1 MICKIWTIFGTFLK
15 NISISPFLAAGPTR
29 GVEWDPRQ
37 RHSVAEPSQAQRTQ
51 TGSPLVAVPIIET
64 QIGIKRVPSNLTTAQ
79 APLEEDPYADPGN
92 ICHYAPETLKCE
104 VKG

>member
-1 MICKIWTIFGTFLK
+1 MKISQFLHL
-15 NISISPFLAAGPTR
+15 LAAGPSR

-64 QIGIKRVPSNLTTAQ
+64 QIGVKRVPSNLTTAQ
-79 APLEEDPYADPGN
+79 APLEEDPYADPGI
-92 ICHYAPETLKCE
+92 ICLQLHLSAVYLHLAIDAL
-104 VKG
+104 